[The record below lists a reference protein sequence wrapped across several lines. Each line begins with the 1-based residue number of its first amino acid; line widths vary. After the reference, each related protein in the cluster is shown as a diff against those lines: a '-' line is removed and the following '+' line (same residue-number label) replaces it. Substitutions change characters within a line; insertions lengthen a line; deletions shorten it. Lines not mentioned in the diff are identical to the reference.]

1 MELRMH
7 IGTTWCTMSYHNVH
21 FSKSK
26 WVCYDA
32 SSDPQDRPNKTAR
45 PEERRRRPSDIVQE
59 KDKEKNKSER
69 SEKTQVSPTILSLV
83 LPGTTYG
90 LSHFLKG
97 DREHLRQ
104 VVCESSAG
112 LVYTLFAKD
121 VAAHLSHKDAG
132 QGFNQLW
139 LNFFFFL
146 ILCHIW
152 WVNRQSYWK
161 W

>member
-1 MELRMH
+1 MERHIELRHVSSH
-7 IGTTWCTMSYHNVH
+7 ITTFTSPKGFVAI
-21 FSKSK
+21 
-26 WVCYDA
+26 A
-32 SSDPQDRPNKTAR
+32 SEPQDRPNKTR
-45 PEERRRRPSDIVQE
+45 PEERRRRPSDIVQ
-59 KDKEKNKSER
+59 DKEKNKSER
-69 SEKTQVSPTILSLV
+69 SEKSEKIQVSPTILSLV

-132 QGFNQLW
+132 QGFNQL
-139 LNFFFFL
+139 
-146 ILCHIW
+146 
-152 WVNRQSYWK
+152 
-161 W
+161 

>member
-1 MELRMH
+1 MELRIH
-7 IGTTWCTMSYHNVH
+7 IGTTWCTMSFNMSYHNVH

-32 SSDPQDRPNKTAR
+32 SSDAQDRPNKTAR

-132 QGFNQLW
+132 QGFNQL
-139 LNFFFFL
+139 LSICYF
-146 ILCHIW
+146 
-152 WVNRQSYWK
+152 VSYLFGESIYSRI
-161 W
+161 